1 MKHPVIDLTLSAGG
15 QTMLMSRLTR
25 ILLYRNYS
33 ATIADLFEWL
43 QCNVGLSED
52 DALNVVSLAADH
64 NIPDR
69 AVVRQHLLTLYHA
82 LGGDNTLIMQS

>member
-1 MKHPVIDLTLSAGG
+1 MKPPVIDLTLSAGG
-15 QTMLMSRLTR
+15 QAMLLSRLTL
-25 ILLYRNYS
+25 ILLYRNYH

-52 DALNVVSLAADH
+52 DALNVVSLAAEH

-69 AVVRQHLLTLYHA
+69 AVVRQHLLLLYHA
-82 LGGDNTLIMQS
+82 LGGDSTIIVQS